1 MEAARRNS
9 RGSGIAHEV
18 LVTLEPGKSKTPMK
32 DRLLRL
38 VIALS
43 AVVATAL
50 AGGASL
56 RGF

>member
-1 MEAARRNS
+1 
-9 RGSGIAHEV
+9 
-18 LVTLEPGKSKTPMK
+18 MK

-38 VIALS
+38 VIALG

-56 RGF
+56 RGL